1 MKIIII
7 SLLFFTCSSIQA
19 QLTPKQQNQ
28 IDSLKTVISTTRSDT
43 TKISALKAWDDIIY
57 ISDPE
62 LDMEINKQI
71 IEICE
76 NNLKKNLS
84 AIEIETFN
92 KGVMHAFTNIGLINK
107 DKSNFKQALVYL
119 HKALKIAQELKINK
133 DIGMCF
139 NNIGSCYQ
147 NKGDLTKAL
156 EYFIKC
162 LKINEG
168 IGDKESL
175 SVAYSNIGMI
185 YKVQK
190 KDKEAMDYFQKG
202 LVIAEEINYYE
213 GINSVNINI
222 GGIYFNQHNY
232 EKAFEYFQNSLILST
247 KLGDK
252 KLMALCLG
260 NIGTIYVLQ
269 KKYKKALEY
278 LVQCA
283 KLFEELGNKLGVAQ
297 TYDNIGE
304 VYLKLKQYKQA
315 IFNAKKSL
323 SIAQE
328 IEAQFEI
335 KVASYLL
342 YELYKIKN
350 NDSEAIKMYELYV
363 KTKDNLA
370 KVNAIEDGI
379 RFEENRKYLEQN
391 LRDSIQNQNEKNVI
405 TVKHELEM
413 DQEENK
419 RLALYGGLF
428 LLLVFSW
435 MMYNRYRLIRKQSTI
450 IEKQKDKNL
459 FLSQKIL
466 EQDQQL
472 ILGETAKTV
481 AHELN
486 SPLGVIKAGAEGINY
501 LLDEFINELLPKCT
515 KEEQAF
521 ASRLSKSQNTDEHIG
536 NRQKKEK
543 SNEMTHWIKEKFD
556 VEQELCDELAHEL
569 SELHVFKPD
578 EEIITFL
585 IGSQNRQAMYKMAR
599 CMGQLRSISDHTIS
613 ATQRSAD
620 VISSVREAL
629 DFQEST
635 ETIDINLK
643 DSISSVLTIIE
654 SNIKEKGSCSLEI
667 DPDITLRSVNE
678 FKNFQLWYNSLSLIV
693 ETSKKPMELV
703 VSSKVD
709 EKKIQL
715 IISIDQ
721 DISIMNIDEHH
732 YKIIMEAKKNSS
744 ELRLGIVKY
753 LLSENQI
760 NLKVDKSSQQT
771 TFVFDFPSQNP

>member
-1 MKIIII
+1 MKIILTA
-7 SLLFFTCSSIQA
+7 LLFFTFSSIQA

-57 ISDPE
+57 ISEPD
-62 LDMEINKQI
+62 LDLNLNKQI

-92 KGVMHAFTNIGLINK
+92 YGVMHAFTNIGLIYK
-107 DKSNFKQALVYL
+107 DKSNFKQALEYL
-119 HKALKIAQELKINK
+119 HKSLKIAQELKINK
-133 DIGMCF
+133 EIALTY
-139 NNIGSCYQ
+139 NNIGSCHQ
-147 NKGDLTKAL
+147 SQGDLTKAM

-175 SVAYSNIGMI
+175 SLAYTNIGMI
-185 YKVQK
+185 YMHQK
-190 KDKEAMDYFQKG
+190 KDNEAMDYFQKG
-202 LVIAEEINYYE
+202 LSIAEEINYYE
-213 GINSVNINI
+213 GINASNINI
-222 GGIYFNQHNY
+222 GSIYYNQDHY
-232 EKAFEYFQNSLILST
+232 DKALDCFENSLTLST

-252 KLMALCLG
+252 KIMAFCMG
-260 NIGTIYVLQ
+260 NIGTIYISE
-269 KKYKKALEY
+269 KSHDKALEY

-283 KLFEELGNKLGVAQ
+283 KLFEELGNIRGMAQ
-297 TYDNIGE
+297 TYDNIGDI
-304 VYLKLKQYKQA
+304 YKKQKQYKQA
-315 IFNAKKSL
+315 IFYAKKSL
-323 SIAQE
+323 SLAQE
-328 IEAQFEI
+328 IGAQIDI
-335 KVASYLL
+335 KDASYLL
-342 YELYKIKN
+342 YELYKIKKD
-350 NDSEAIKMYELYV
+350 DSEAIKMYELYV
-363 KTKDNLA
+363 KTKDSLA
-370 KVNAIEDGI
+370 KVNAVEDGI

-391 LRDSIQNQNEKNVI
+391 LRDSIQNKNEKNVI
-405 TVKHELEM
+405 KVKHELEL

-428 LLLVFSW
+428 LLLAFSW
-435 MMYNRYRLIRKQSTI
+435 IMYNRYRLIRKQSTI

-543 SNEMTHWIKEKFD
+543 SNELTYWINENFD

-578 EEIITFL
+578 EELITFL
-585 IGSQNRQAMYKMAR
+585 IHSQNRQAMYKMAR
-599 CMGQLRSISDHTIS
+599 CMGQLRSISDHTIT

-629 DFQEST
+629 DFQDST
-635 ETIDINLK
+635 ETIDINLR
-643 DSISSVLTIIE
+643 DSISSVITIIE
-654 SNIKEKGSCSLEI
+654 SNIKDKGSCSLEI

-693 ETSKKPMELV
+693 EACQKPMALV
-703 VSSKVD
+703 VSSKVE

-721 DISIMNIDEHH
+721 DISIMNLDEHH
-732 YKIIMEAKKNSS
+732 YKIIMEAKKNSN

-771 TFVFDFPSQNP
+771 TFVFDFPSQNA